1 MPDDE
6 RLKIVTRVR
15 KFALGA
21 RGRQLA
27 YWHSPDAGV
36 QAPQETLQPV
46 FGIAW
51 YASINPNRQSAAL
64 RSPSRKKHFLGR
76 VSKEAA

>member
-1 MPDDE
+1 MQDDE
-6 RLKIVTRVR
+6 RLKIVTRFR
-15 KFALGA
+15 KFALGV

-27 YWHSPDAGV
+27 YWHSPDTGM

-51 YASINPNRQSAAL
+51 CASINPNKQSQA
-64 RSPSRKKHFLGR
+64 
-76 VSKEAA
+76 KEAA